1 MAKAKWKSTTVE
13 RDGEILTV
21 YLHPPG
27 TFRNP
32 DSWAWTCKK
41 VGVNGRVELSIYA
54 REKAL
59 L

>member
-1 MAKAKWKSTTVE
+1 MAKAKAKWKTMTVD

-32 DSWAWTCKK
+32 DSWAWTCGNERLK
-41 VGVNGRVELSIYA
+41 GTHPGA
-54 REKAL
+54 F
-59 L
+59 